1 MDTWQRRMLVGA
13 CAAILTMTA
22 TAAAR
27 TQDADKGEVEFL
39 LNCAGCTAPM
49 EKTLAPSAP
58 SSITSQPT

>member
-27 TQDADKGEVEFL
+27 TQDADKGEVD
-39 LNCAGCTAPM
+39 ATAPM